1 MTTLSANPILSSATN
16 RTDNK
21 KSPSLIE
28 AANMLLPGLQQSRSL
43 LDVAIRVLSHFA
55 DPPPQGPPST
65 AEAAAKIR
73 RLLAEF
79 GHPAAQR

>member
-1 MTTLSANPILSSATN
+1 MTTVSANPIPPSATHLA
-16 RTDNK
+16 DNK
-21 KSPSLIE
+21 KSPSLAD

-55 DPPPQGPPST
+55 DPPPQGTQSP